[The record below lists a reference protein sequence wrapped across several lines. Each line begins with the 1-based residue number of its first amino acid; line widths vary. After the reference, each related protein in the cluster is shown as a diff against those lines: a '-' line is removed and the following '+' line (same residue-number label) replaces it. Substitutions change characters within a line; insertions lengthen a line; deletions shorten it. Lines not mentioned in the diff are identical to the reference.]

1 MTSNETQTEGRRR
14 RVTLPPS
21 SSDKGAP
28 SQKNSDDPKR
38 ISHTE
43 FQKRVTS
50 DRSDEPVLSCEF
62 EVFGIVQGVSFRMY
76 TLRRAQK
83 LGVRGWCKNTNENTV
98 KGEIQAHRHSFE
110 SITPAAPPVES
121 TNAFSV
127 RLLNLQNSH
136 SPTSPSWWIRFSL

>member
-21 SSDKGAP
+21 TSDKGAP
-28 SQKNSDDPKR
+28 SPKNSEEPKR

-50 DRSDEPVLSCEF
+50 DRSDEPVLSCQF

-136 SPTSPSWWIRFSL
+136 SPTSP